1 MNFDEIKFMSLG
13 SNCANLG
20 FIKNRIKGPVD
31 NLSGCRNIVCFEVL
45 FDGDSIIEELNS
57 DPIITDRT
65 PNFEG
70 DSDKYYSYKHYIVCH
85 NDPRTEKYKIEFEK
99 RLRTFQEF
107 IKSINNPDQY
117 LIYSLGTAEINKYKH
132 TLQSDNPIQAE
143 IDFLKNKGLLNKTIF
158 VGCKNVNIKNNWD
171 FYSED
176 FSKKFSN
183 INYILI
189 EDLNIW
195 KPMESQKQFEEK
207 FLKLNLI

>member
-1 MNFDEIKFMSLG
+1 MLQS
-13 SNCANLG
+13 
-20 FIKNRIKGPVD
+20 
-31 NLSGCRNIVCFEVL
+31 
-45 FDGDSIIEELNS
+45 
-57 DPIITDRT
+57 
-65 PNFEG
+65 
-70 DSDKYYSYKHYIVCH
+70 
-85 NDPRTEKYKIEFEK
+85 K

-171 FYSED
+171 YYSED
-176 FSKKFSN
+176 FIKKFPN

-195 KPMESQKQFEEK
+195 KPLESQKQFEEK
-207 FLKLNLI
+207 FLKLGLI